1 LVVVLR
7 VPRWAL
13 TALLALIMSVA
24 PFGASWADPGRGNGR
39 EDPPAHGRDQ
49 EDKEEAEEE
58 EASAGDEAPGDERP
72 SDEQRPTENDQ
83 TPPADEEQ
91 PQPNSDPSGSP
102 GSGASYRSARADVID
117 ASFSASPASISVGEA
132 STLQVTITNPSDTAA
147 LGVEVL
153 VDLPAQLELVS
164 AEPAPAGTEP
174 LSLALGDIAPGA
186 AADARLVV
194 MGVAAEGA
202 GPVRFAVTA
211 DGRTFHHE
219 LFIEVGDAVSEGVAL
234 SQSSPLLLQVGD
246 AGSFSATVSNTTDT
260 PLNDVVVVSEIA
272 PELDVLGVTPIV
284 EADAIQLGATPGGED
299 IVWVFETLAP
309 GQEVNMTWTSRAA
322 APGDLEAGNEVTARV
337 AGAPAA
343 SSSQDTYLGY
353 VRGVR
358 TDRSVAPAPVVRER
372 VVTKLVPVSTEVAA
386 GVGGGVLPVTGWSPS
401 FLGFGGIAL
410 IGLGGLLV
418 WVSRGLRSRRLAL
431 VLAGALLLT
440 ATACVS
446 DETTTGGSDGTAA
459 PAASP
464 SVGEDAGE
472 GAETKDEKKDE
483 KKDEVLGLRID
494 RPERS
499 GPGAPGADPIAEPP
513 VEPVTQVVYEEVSEV
528 VSVVVPVAELPL
540 ETLGSR
546 SGDNTLSFS
555 WTAGDLQATSGR
567 VLSADA
573 TEELLVGISSDGD
586 TLTATVEVANLADD
600 RRLRV
605 AGRLTLEVVASDGRS
620 SSLTSAPIDVVL
632 DPGASTVADLTFSL
646 PSGSYTAKGTFLAD

>member
-1 LVVVLR
+1 
-7 VPRWAL
+7 
-13 TALLALIMSVA
+13 MSLA

-39 EDPPAHGRDQ
+39 DDPPAHGRDQ
-49 EDKEEAEEE
+49 EDREEAQEE
-58 EASAGDEAPGDERP
+58 EASAADEEEAPGDERP
-72 SDEQRPTENDQ
+72 AGEQRPTENDQ

-91 PQPNSDPSGSP
+91 PQPNSDPSDSP
-102 GSGASYRSARADVID
+102 GSRASYRAARADVID
-117 ASFSASPASISVGEA
+117 ASFSASPASISVGET
-132 STLQVTITNPSDTAA
+132 STLQITITNPSDTAA
-147 LGVEVL
+147 LDVEVL

-164 AEPAPAGTEP
+164 AEPAPAGTET

-186 AADARLVV
+186 ATDASLVV
-194 MGVAAEGA
+194 MGVDADGA

-211 DGRTFHHE
+211 DGQTFHHE
-219 LFIEVGDAVSEGVAL
+219 LFIEVGDSVSEGVAL

-260 PLNDVVVVSEIA
+260 ALNDVVVVSQIA

-309 GQEVNMTWTSRAA
+309 GEEVNMTWTSRAA
-322 APGDLEAGNEVTARV
+322 APGDLEAGNEVTARI

-343 SSSQDTYLGY
+343 SSTQQTYLGY

-358 TDRSVAPAPVVRER
+358 TDRSVAPAPVVREQ

-410 IGLGGLLV
+410 IALGGLLV

-431 VLAGALLLT
+431 VLTGALLLT

-446 DETTTGGSDGTAA
+446 DEPTTGGSDGAAA

-464 SVGEDAGE
+464 SVDEDPGEV
-472 GAETKDEKKDE
+472 ETKEE
-483 KKDEVLGLRID
+483 EKDEVLGLRIK
-494 RPERS
+494 RPEGAR
-499 GPGAPGADPIAEPP
+499 GPDAPGGDPIAEPP

-540 ETLGSR
+540 ETLAST

-586 TLTATVEVANLADD
+586 GLTATVEVANLADD

-620 SSLTSAPIDVVL
+620 ASLTSAPIDVVL